1 MRDEWELGLALARDG
16 GRLRFGFLGF
26 EQIGLSFTT
35 SSNGEYRG
43 ITVNLRS
50 PFSR

>member
-16 GRLRFGFLGF
+16 GRIRFGFLGF
-26 EQIGLSFTT
+26 QQIGLAFTS
-35 SSNGEYRG
+35 SSNGAYQA

-50 PFSR
+50 PFTR